1 MLNDDDRQVIA
12 ELEQR
17 VLLSDPE
24 FAARM
29 ATGPAEVR
37 FPAVAVLC
45 ASLFIL
51 VPPVMLLFGWPG
63 LLIVVDLFVAAL
75 VVVLLRR
82 RPRR

>member
-1 MLNDDDRQVIA
+1 MSDDDRRVIA

-17 VLLSDPE
+17 VILSDPD

-29 ATGPAEVR
+29 AEPPPEVR

-45 ASLFIL
+45 AGLFIL

-63 LLIVVDLFVAAL
+63 LIIVVDLFIAAL
-75 VVVLLRR
+75 VAVLLRR
-82 RPRR
+82 RQR